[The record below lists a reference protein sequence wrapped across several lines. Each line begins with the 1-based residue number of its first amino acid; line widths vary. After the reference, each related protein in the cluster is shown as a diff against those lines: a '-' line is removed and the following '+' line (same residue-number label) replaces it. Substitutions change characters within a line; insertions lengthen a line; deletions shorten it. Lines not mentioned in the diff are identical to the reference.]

1 MSQIEEWSKKL
12 IEEAVRKAAEGS
24 DEEVITDFHVLA
36 GSDGGE
42 VCITDDND
50 EVLAKGNVEGFEEKN
65 DKEFR
70 KIIARNFKQ
79 VLGKMDAAHAFDGL
93 NLFRPF
99 SFVLIDND
107 HETLE
112 DLYVVDSDTV
122 VVSDELLKGL
132 DDELND
138 FLNHLLKS

>member
-79 VLGKMDAAHAFDGL
+79 VLGKMDSAHAFDGL